1 MISTGDLIQIVIP
14 CFNGEDYLEETLLRV
29 KNQINQNFDCL
40 IIDDA
45 STDNSFEIANQFVTQ
60 DTRFRIF
67 KNIRNL
73 AESASANRGWK
84 IAVLI

>member
-1 MISTGDLIQIVIP
+1 MIGTGDLIQIVIP

-60 DTRFRIF
+60 DRRFRIF
-67 KNIRNL
+67 KNIQNL